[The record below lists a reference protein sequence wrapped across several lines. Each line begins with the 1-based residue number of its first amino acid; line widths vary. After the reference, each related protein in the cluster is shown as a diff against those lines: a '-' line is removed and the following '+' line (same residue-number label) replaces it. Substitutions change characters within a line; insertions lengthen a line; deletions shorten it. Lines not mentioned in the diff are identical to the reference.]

1 MKRLIN
7 EERGSVTIMVFVVML
22 FLSLYG
28 AIILGN
34 SSRKFQNQT
43 NSIKTIQSAYNTDM
57 SDDDLARLYDRIGAV
72 RISLVD

>member
-7 EERGSVTIMVFVVML
+7 EERCSVTIMVFVVML

-72 RISLVD
+72 RVSLVD